1 MAIHL
6 LHRAAAEAA
15 FLLPQRGW
23 TVGHLSEFYPPTANL
38 LGINVNRGA
47 AIRVRLRSP
56 TAPSSF
62 LDYDSVLSTLLHE
75 FAHIAVGPHD
85 VRFYTVLGELKA
97 AVEGARIRAAGMASV
112 GVYLPTEGRP
122 AEAAAAA
129 AAKSRAA
136 AAASGGGVRL
146 GGRPRRVGAARAGG
160 TGGLFRLCLPA
171 EMAAAAALRRA
182 ADDVTCGTGGDAE
195 VGTAAAAGGA
205 GAPATRGATG
215 GGAAAFGAPSTA
227 GARGAIAASAAGGG
241 RAGGGASKRP
251 RTGTGTPAAAGGRVL
266 GGGGAAA
273 AAAGAAA
280 AARAAGVAS
289 AGAATGLGT
298 TAARG
303 AGRAPRGGGGAGA
316 ASAVPPAAGQP
327 TSGGA
332 AASRPQSAKGK
343 GPGGGARPL
352 PGLRPPWLA
361 RPAGRSEPTAVS
373 DAGSGGA
380 PPRGAAHSIP
390 PWARVRP
397 GGPSGERPTA
407 TDARPIPAAGA
418 EAGRAARPP
427 ARPAGPSQSTE
438 VVVLDADDEP
448 PTGGGDAAAA
458 ARPTG
463 QGGRGGR
470 AGGGGGAATVIVL
483 DDSD

>member
-1 MAIHL
+1 MSTLPNMPSPAMAIHL

-205 GAPATRGATG
+205 GAPAKRGATG

-227 GARGAIAASAAGGG
+227 GAS
-241 RAGGGASKRP
+241 
-251 RTGTGTPAAAGGRVL
+251 
-266 GGGGAAA
+266 
-273 AAAGAAA
+273 
-280 AARAAGVAS
+280 
-289 AGAATGLGT
+289 
-298 TAARG
+298 
-303 AGRAPRGGGGAGA
+303 
-316 ASAVPPAAGQP
+316 
-327 TSGGA
+327 
-332 AASRPQSAKGK
+332 
-343 GPGGGARPL
+343 
-352 PGLRPPWLA
+352 
-361 RPAGRSEPTAVS
+361 
-373 DAGSGGA
+373 
-380 PPRGAAHSIP
+380 
-390 PWARVRP
+390 
-397 GGPSGERPTA
+397 
-407 TDARPIPAAGA
+407 
-418 EAGRAARPP
+418 
-427 ARPAGPSQSTE
+427 
-438 VVVLDADDEP
+438 
-448 PTGGGDAAAA
+448 
-458 ARPTG
+458 
-463 QGGRGGR
+463 
-470 AGGGGGAATVIVL
+470 
-483 DDSD
+483 